1 MKKKLL
7 LLCMVLMLAAMPVAK
22 IEAAGIPI
30 TEIIKEGVIK
40 VIKAVDLMI
49 QRLQTKTIWLQ
60 NAQKTIENEM
70 SKLKLDEITDWVD
83 RQKQLYADYFE
94 ELQKVKA
101 VIRYYYK
108 VKEIIDKQKLIVS
121 EYEKAFALF
130 KQDKNFTANEI
141 AYMEKVYSGI
151 LDQSVKNLDAVFMV
165 INSFETQM
173 SDAARLAI
181 INNVAEDINTNFSDL
196 RQFNQQNIIMS
207 LQRAKQQSDVD
218 VVKKLYGLE

>member
-7 LLCMVLMLAAMPVAK
+7 LLCLVLMLAAMPVAK
-22 IEAAGIPI
+22 TQAAAIPI
-30 TEIIKEGVIK
+30 IQIIREAVIK

-83 RQKQLYADYFE
+83 KQKDLYADYFD
-94 ELQKVKA
+94 ELRKVKA
-101 VIRYYYK
+101 VISYYYK

-130 KQDKNFTANEI
+130 KQDKNFTADEI

-151 LDQSVKNLDAVFMV
+151 LDQSIKNLDAIFIV

-181 INNVAEDINTNFSDL
+181 ISNVAADIDTNFDDL

>member
-1 MKKKLL
+1 MKKRLL
-7 LLCMVLMLAAMPVAK
+7 LLCVVLLLAVMPTAQTQ
-22 IEAAGIPI
+22 AAIPI
-30 TEIIKEGVIK
+30 VQIIKEAVIK

-83 RQKQLYADYFE
+83 KQKQLYADYFD
-94 ELQKVKA
+94 ELWKVKA
-101 VIRYYYK
+101 IITYYYK
-108 VKEIIDKQKLIVS
+108 VKEIIEKQKLLVT
-121 EYEKAFALF
+121 EYERAFALF
-130 KQDKNFTANEI
+130 KQDKNFTEEEI

-151 LDQSVKNLDAVFMV
+151 LDESIKNLDAIFIV

-173 SDAARLAI
+173 SDAKRIEL
-181 INNVAEDINTNFSDL
+181 INQVADNIETNFSDL
-196 RQFNQQNIIMS
+196 RQFNQQNIIVS
-207 LQRAKQQSDVD
+207 LQRAKQQNDVN

>member
-7 LLCMVLMLAAMPVAK
+7 LLFVVLVLAVMPAAK
-22 IEAAGIPI
+22 TEAAGIPI
-30 TEIIKEGVIK
+30 IQIIKEAVIK

-83 RQKQLYADYFE
+83 KQKQLYADYFE
-94 ELQKVKA
+94 ELRKEKA
-101 VIRYYYK
+101 VISYYYK
-108 VKEIIDKQKLIVS
+108 VKEIIEKQKLIVS
-121 EYEKAFALF
+121 EDEKAFALVQ
-130 KQDKNFTANEI
+130 QDNNFTTDEV

-151 LDQSVKNLDAVFMV
+151 LDQSIKNLDAIFIV

-173 SDAARLAI
+173 TDAARLAI
-181 INNVAEDINTNFSDL
+181 ISNVADDIDTNFDDL
-196 RQFNQQNIIMS
+196 RQFNQQNILLS
-207 LQRAKQQSDVD
+207 LQRAKQQSDID

>member
-1 MKKKLL
+1 
-7 LLCMVLMLAAMPVAK
+7 MPVAK